1 MIISKTQLQNVL
13 KIYDQGSSKIDKTQA
28 SKAVAKNDQLALSQ
42 ESKFTQRLMQ
52 AIKQAED
59 IRVDKV
65 AALEEQISSGT
76 YTVCD
81 DEVAEKMIERA
92 IVDRFV

>member
-13 KIYDQGSSKIDKTQA
+13 KIYDKGSSKIDKTQA
-28 SKAVAKNDQLALSQ
+28 GKAVAKNDQLALSQ

-52 AIKQAED
+52 AIKQADD
-59 IRVDKV
+59 IRIDKV
-65 AALEEQISSGT
+65 SALEEQISSGT
-76 YTVCD
+76 YTICD

>member
-13 KIYDQGSSKIDKTQA
+13 KIYEKGSSKIDKTQA

-52 AIKQAED
+52 AIKQAD
-59 IRVDKV
+59 DMRVDKV
-65 AALEEQISSGT
+65 AVLEEQISTGT
-76 YTVCD
+76 YTICD

>member
-28 SKAVAKNDQLALSQ
+28 SKTVAKNDQLALSQ

-52 AIKQAED
+52 AIKQADD

>member
-13 KIYDQGSSKIDKTQA
+13 KIYDQGNNKIDKTQA

-52 AIKQAED
+52 AIKQADD
-59 IRVDKV
+59 IRIDKV

>member
-13 KIYDQGSSKIDKTQA
+13 KIYEKGSSKIDKTQA

-52 AIKQAED
+52 AIKQADD

-76 YTVCD
+76 YTICD

>member
-13 KIYDQGSSKIDKTQA
+13 KIYNQGSSKIDKTQV
-28 SKAVAKNDQLALSQ
+28 SKAVAKNDQLAISQ

-52 AIKQAED
+52 AIKQADD

>member
-52 AIKQAED
+52 AIKQADD

-92 IVDRFV
+92 IVDRLV

>member
-13 KIYDQGSSKIDKTQA
+13 KIYDRGSSKIDKTQA
-28 SKAVAKNDQLALSQ
+28 SKAVARNDQLALSQ

-52 AIKQAED
+52 AIKQADD

>member
-13 KIYDQGSSKIDKTQA
+13 KIYDKGSSKIDKTQA
-28 SKAVAKNDQLALSQ
+28 SNAVSKNDQLALSK

-52 AIKQAED
+52 AIKQSDD
-59 IRVDKV
+59 IRIDKV
-65 AALEEQISSGT
+65 SALEEQISAGT
-76 YTVCD
+76 YTICD
-81 DEVAEKMIERA
+81 DEVAEKMIEIA